1 MCGIAGNYRYARTG
15 SDRADETVG
24 LRMLESLVHRGPDD
38 GGLLVTDRFTLG
50 HRRLSILDLSPLG
63 HQPMSDESGQCWI
76 AFNGEIYNFRELRR
90 ELEQSG
96 RRFRSTS
103 DTEVL
108 LQSYLEWGLECVHR
122 LNGMFAFAVWDGPRE
137 RLWLV
142 RDPVGVKPLFYHDDG
157 RRLRFGSEIKAILA
171 DESVSRQPDWEGID
185 AFLTFGYLPAPL
197 TGFEGVRQLPPGSWL
212 LVEDGHVSRHAWYRL
227 PYPDG
232 PPTMTADEAVE
243 LLRGTLHNCVERQMV
258 SDVPLGVLVSGGLD
272 SAAVAWHAQ
281 EARGD
286 EVDGFHIAFGEGSF
300 DESPYARRVAEAC
313 GIRLHARTLT
323 TDNTDLLA
331 RAVWH
336 AEEPLADN
344 SMIPFYLLAG
354 FARERV
360 TVALSGDGADELLA
374 GYMTYQASRYAPLYR
389 RLPGWL
395 RRGAIAPLVRAL
407 PVSTRKYGLATL
419 ARRFV
424 EGAEEGTL
432 RDHCSWRQI
441 VSSRNKQTLYASV
454 ANSGW
459 DAVGRYAAA
468 AEDAPDWLTPL
479 ERQLHVD
486 FRCHLPSD
494 MLTKVDRMSMAH
506 ALEVRVPLLDL
517 EMVAA
522 CLRIPAKLKLHGRS
536 TKHVLKKVMAG
547 VLPAELVQRRKQGFV
562 MPVER
567 WMRNEWLPLLNQHL
581 APAVIGRIPL
591 LRPERVTNMVQ
602 RHAAGQEDFGY
613 DLFALLVLSLWWQV
627 WMERTLTVGGGRA
640 SASPTTI
647 HRIGSSSD
655 TPVVA

>member
-1 MCGIAGNYRYARTG
+1 
-15 SDRADETVG
+15 
-24 LRMLESLVHRGPDD
+24 
-38 GGLLVTDRFTLG
+38 
-50 HRRLSILDLSPLG
+50 
-63 HQPMSDESGQCWI
+63 
-76 AFNGEIYNFRELRR
+76 
-90 ELEQSG
+90 
-96 RRFRSTS
+96 
-103 DTEVL
+103 
-108 LQSYLEWGLECVHR
+108 
-122 LNGMFAFAVWDGPRE
+122 
-137 RLWLV
+137 
-142 RDPVGVKPLFYHDDG
+142 
-157 RRLRFGSEIKAILA
+157 
-171 DESVSRQPDWEGID
+171 
-185 AFLTFGYLPAPL
+185 
-197 TGFEGVRQLPPGSWL
+197 
-212 LVEDGHVSRHAWYRL
+212 
-227 PYPDG
+227 
-232 PPTMTADEAVE
+232 
-243 LLRGTLHNCVERQMV
+243 LLRGTLRNSVERQLV

-281 EARGD
+281 QARGG
-286 EVDGFHIAFGEGSF
+286 EADGFHIAFGEGSF

-313 GIRLHARTLT
+313 GIRLHSRTLT
-323 TDNTDLLA
+323 TDNTELLT

-374 GYMTYQASRYAPLYR
+374 GYMTYRASRYAPIYR

-407 PVSTRKYGLATL
+407 PVSTRKYGLAML
-419 ARRFV
+419 ARRFI

-441 VSSRNKQTLYASV
+441 VSSRNKQTLYTSV

-459 DAVGRYAAA
+459 DAVGRYAATV
-468 AEDAPDWLTPL
+468 EDAPDWLTPL

-522 CLRIPAKLKLHGRS
+522 CLRIPGALKLNGRR
-536 TKHVLKKVMAG
+536 TKHVLKQVMTG
-547 VLPAELVQRRKQGFV
+547 VLPADVVQRRKQGFV

-567 WMRNEWLPLLNQHL
+567 WMRNEWRPLLNEHL

-613 DLFALLVLSLWWQV
+613 HLFALLVLSLWWQV

-647 HRIGSSSD
+647 HRISADSH
-655 TPVVA
+655 TPVEG